1 MPTERERDYHNPEPD
16 VHGFIEPEIKI
27 DNKPSIRLKFLDQ
40 AEQYMYNFSI
50 VPFTIR
56 SIVLLLASYGL
67 YKIIF

>member
-1 MPTERERDYHNPEPD
+1 MPTERERDKYN
-16 VHGFIEPEIKI
+16 PEIKI

-67 YKIIF
+67 YKIIFPS